1 MKHKVMHIT
10 FFPSKRA
17 VNLDVILT
25 HVFSN
30 YSLYTVDKNQRTTT
44 TYRTLKRLNTL
55 VQSFSCVQLF
65 VTQWMVAFQAP
76 PSMGFSMQ
84 EY

>member
-30 YSLYTVDKNQRTTT
+30 YSLYTVDKN
-44 TYRTLKRLNTL
+44 LLDI
-55 VQSFSCVQLF
+55 
-65 VTQWMVAFQAP
+65 
-76 PSMGFSMQ
+76 
-84 EY
+84 